1 MTPEATSLRLEMNSQ
16 KTKVQALGCNHSLH
30 VGQEV
35 AMIED
40 FVYLGSFIRSTTQSS
55 PDISC
60 HNAITRM
67 TVLNLYCVS
76 KTAQLCNGIA
86 RNGMDRF

>member
-1 MTPEATSLRLEMNSQ
+1 
-16 KTKVQALGCNHSLH
+16 
-30 VGQEV
+30 
-35 AMIED
+35 MIED